1 MFCFEKL
8 RVWQKA
14 VNFAKNIYSLTST
27 FPKDEIFGITSQLR
41 RAAISISLNIA
52 EGAGRT
58 SKKEFK
64 HFLSIAYG
72 SVCETST
79 ILKICR
85 ELLYIN
91 GEQFNKFYS
100 SAEEIGRMISGLS
113 ASKNSKP

>member
-14 VNFAKNIYSLTST
+14 VDFAKDIYSLTST

-41 RAAISISLNIA
+41 RASISMSLNIA

-72 SVCETST
+72 SVCETAT

-85 ELLYIN
+85 ELSYIN
-91 GEQFNKFYS
+91 ENQYAKFYGNT
-100 SAEEIGRMISGLS
+100 EEIGRMISGLS